1 MKTII
6 YECDICKDKT
16 EKDQLS
22 RVRITDESPDMSLFS
37 NKTPGEWLFKDACT
51 DCRER
56 IMKFIKEMEWEYK
69 NEKSD

>member
-22 RVRITDESPDMSLFS
+22 RVRISDE
-37 NKTPGEWLFKDACT
+37 TPGEWLLQDACI